1 MKYDEEMNICL
12 LESNLETSKSHGN
25 VVIFDENVSHLP
37 TSMNLYKRK
46 EVLYELLGVSSSS
59 SRRSV
64 QCHPGTLRFYHFM
77 LSCNSITLAIL

>member
-1 MKYDEEMNICL
+1 MNICL

-46 EVLYELLGVSSSS
+46 EVLYECLGVS
-59 SRRSV
+59 V
-64 QCHPGTLRFYHFM
+64 QCDPRTLRFYHFM